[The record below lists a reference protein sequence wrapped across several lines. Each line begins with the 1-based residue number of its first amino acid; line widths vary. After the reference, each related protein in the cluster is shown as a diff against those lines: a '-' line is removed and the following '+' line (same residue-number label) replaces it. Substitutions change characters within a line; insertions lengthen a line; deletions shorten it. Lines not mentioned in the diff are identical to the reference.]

1 MKFCVANTNKHFLC
15 FVKNTANGSAL
26 LFEATDKD
34 KLGGLTFIVED
45 QNGQDVSQK
54 FEMQKVDEFSSHLA
68 IKDLDYEQQYSYQL
82 LIKVSVS
89 CSLNILKVFTFSS
102 LKRLKKR
109 HITGMK
115 NPPPK
120 SISKD

>member
-1 MKFCVANTNKHFLC
+1 MKFFLANKNVF
-15 FVKNTANGSAL
+15 FYVYVKNTVNESAL

-89 CSLNILKVFTFSS
+89 CSLN
-102 LKRLKKR
+102 RLKTFR
-109 HITGMK
+109 L
-115 NPPPK
+115 
-120 SISKD
+120 